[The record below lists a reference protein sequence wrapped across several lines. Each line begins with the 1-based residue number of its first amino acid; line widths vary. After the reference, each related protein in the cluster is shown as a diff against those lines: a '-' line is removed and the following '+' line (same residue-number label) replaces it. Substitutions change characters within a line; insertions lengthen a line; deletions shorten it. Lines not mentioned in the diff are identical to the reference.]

1 MSIVKHNTL
10 GGRQI
15 LTGLL
20 PVVHTIYWIG
30 YVVIIRNGLDRTL
43 HILYTNNVQMY
54 ITLQGTQGIIYC
66 ESVMGVPV

>member
-10 GGRQI
+10 GERQI

-43 HILYTNNVQMY
+43 HSSQLWNNGYM
-54 ITLQGTQGIIYC
+54 
-66 ESVMGVPV
+66 MMN